1 MSVPIQFTYNSGRA
15 EDNYGVYANFE
26 EVGMGSSPY
35 PTTKKITTKAL
46 WGTQTGEL
54 LTFFTS
60 SLQTSASKEY
70 YYEVWGSSSISC
82 DVEDIKMFSVT
93 YGNVNGSG
101 SLLSSGGQ
109 AGDTPSRAIYG
120 QYRSLTLETNPT
132 QSDATGAPTT
142 FTLANGKSVEH
153 FYAINFYRGR
163 VGDKL
168 DPGNFELNLAELN
181 GGSHPN
187 NMFTGSNVSISSSNN
202 VISLID
208 DSADANESFGY
219 VGMPSPVRN
228 LVSGSITNGVYNP
241 SSPHYYGLVYLDQ
254 STILIDADKLN
265 QSSSF
270 NTVTGSNIA
279 GDNSIKLFTSISGSG
294 VFGTGN
300 GFFARSVDVTE
311 CSYYYIRVRPSSM
324 NYSNNPTFVSSSSD
338 PNSIVKNTIRNR
350 TFRNDPTVYV
360 SSIGLYNDNLE
371 LLAIA
376 KMSKPIRK
384 DYNNELSVTVKL
396 EY

>member
-1 MSVPIQFTYNSGRA
+1 
-15 EDNYGVYANFE
+15 
-26 EVGMGSSPY
+26 
-35 PTTKKITTKAL
+35 
-46 WGTQTGEL
+46 
-54 LTFFTS
+54 
-60 SLQTSASKEY
+60 
-70 YYEVWGSSSISC
+70 
-82 DVEDIKMFSVT
+82 
-93 YGNVNGSG
+93 
-101 SLLSSGGQ
+101 
-109 AGDTPSRAIYG
+109 
-120 QYRSLTLETNPT
+120 
-132 QSDATGAPTT
+132 
-142 FTLANGKSVEH
+142 
-153 FYAINFYRGR
+153 
-163 VGDKL
+163 
-168 DPGNFELNLAELN
+168 
-181 GGSHPN
+181 
-187 NMFTGSNVSISSSNN
+187 
-202 VISLID
+202 
-208 DSADANESFGY
+208 
-219 VGMPSPVRN
+219 
-228 LVSGSITNGVYNP
+228 VSGSITNGVYNP

-279 GDNSIKLFTSISGSG
+279 GDNSIKLFKSISGSA